1 MSKSIGGGGDDGGS
15 SGASARTPG
24 AAARHGRGE
33 GFGNASTKVSFEE
46 RSRRNRA
53 LRAAAAPFIPAAHAR
68 GGSTGLP
75 SGAQAAKLAAFP
87 EESRLPGGGYYVEE
101 GPDDALPPPSDYEV
115 REAAY
120 MMRVYNEMMERLRT
134 TGVDTGYPGGYAP
147 KIYDLTGGGC

>member
-1 MSKSIGGGGDDGGS
+1 M
-15 SGASARTPG
+15 
-24 AAARHGRGE
+24 RHGRGV

-46 RSRRNRA
+46 RSRRNWA

-68 GGSTGLP
+68 GGSTCLP
-75 SGAQAAKLAAFP
+75 SEAQAAARPAAFP

-147 KIYDLTGGGC
+147 RIYDLTGGGC